1 MKPTRYTTR
10 KTPPIVYNPEWV
22 PEGMPRER
30 WRFIES
36 ASRGLRIV
44 GACHDVARGCDRW
57 RSIDH
62 TGWYTD
68 PYGDTGEL
76 AVGYV
81 IQLPSRN
88 GAPLYVPAVADP
100 CNADC
105 YIVDFHDC
113 STDKMD
119 AALAADHMAERYAE
133 AERDY
138 RTRDAA
144 EQRIEEL
151 REEVKTAREQH
162 SALVAELRAY
172 GTTERRRGCPAVCA
186 AVREN
191 LARRRA
197 AVSAAIKR
205 VRELTADPFAVLQ

>member
-1 MKPTRYTTR
+1 MKP
-10 KTPPIVYNPEWV
+10 KSKPPTITYNPEWV

-30 WRFIES
+30 WRFIEN
-36 ASRGLRIV
+36 ASRGLRVV
-44 GACHDVARGCDRW
+44 GACHEIARSCDRW

-68 PYGDTGEL
+68 PLGDFGDL
-76 AVGYV
+76 ATGYV
-81 IQLPSRN
+81 LQLPSR
-88 GAPLYVPAVADP
+88 GHEPLYAPAVADP
-100 CNADC
+100 NNSDC

-113 STDKMD
+113 RTDKMD

-151 REEVKTAREQH
+151 REEVK
-162 SALVAELRAY
+162 AERAKH
-172 GTTERRRGCPAVCA
+172 TA
-186 AVREN
+186 AVRELRALPPGQAQAPTLCALLRDS
-191 LARRRA
+191 LADMRSNVR
-197 AVSAAIKR
+197 AAIKR
-205 VRELTADPFAVLQ
+205 IRTLSDDPFAILN